1 MFQVTLTS
9 VWETLNQ
16 VFEELQPPAP
26 PLSLSLSIQIRFV
39 CVWHRCLHLQVK
51 SVEQEHD
58 ADDEGA
64 ALTSQME

>member
-16 VFEELQPPAP
+16 VFEELQSPPT
-26 PLSLSLSIQIRFV
+26 LSIQIRFV
-39 CVWHRCLHLQVK
+39 CVWHRSLHLQVK